1 MPAMKI
7 GAAMTLALVI
17 AAFDPASL
25 RAADAPLT
33 VSQLVEI
40 AIEANPQVRSAR
52 YRYDAAAHSIKQTVA
67 PNDPVFTY
75 TNSDSV
81 KSPVGRAALR
91 EFNVSESFQFP
102 GKALHQRD
110 QAVRNAEIAHLML
123 MATMRDVRAAT
134 ETAYFQLVLDSS
146 LAAVNDENVRN
157 LDTVVR
163 VAETAYS
170 GSKVAQTDVISSE
183 FDLAA
188 ARQLQRQYIIA
199 QANDETTLNLL
210 LNRPVG
216 SPLSVD
222 RTLRVEALNAR
233 LDALIDRAYAMR
245 QEILEAALAERNMN
259 TALYLAKMEYLPDFT
274 LAVQYDDYLVPSF
287 APKPNQKRDWSAVV
301 GFNMPIFFWLKQD
314 EDVARAKAN
323 LQAARSD
330 LSLIRIQTAA
340 AVAILFR
347 TAQFAYES
355 TILYRDSLIPLAQQN
370 FRVALTAYQSG
381 KIDFVTLSLVLQRE
395 YVARVSYLQAANQFL
410 AGEVSLEQAIGA
422 PLHQ

>member
-1 MPAMKI
+1 
-7 GAAMTLALVI
+7 
-17 AAFDPASL
+17 
-25 RAADAPLT
+25 
-33 VSQLVEI
+33 
-40 AIEANPQVRSAR
+40 
-52 YRYDAAAHSIKQTVA
+52 
-67 PNDPVFTY
+67 
-75 TNSDSV
+75 
-81 KSPVGRAALR
+81 
-91 EFNVSESFQFP
+91 
-102 GKALHQRD
+102 
-110 QAVRNAEIAHLML
+110 
-123 MATMRDVRAAT
+123 
-134 ETAYFQLVLDSS
+134 
-146 LAAVNDENVRN
+146 
-157 LDTVVR
+157 
-163 VAETAYS
+163 
-170 GSKVAQTDVISSE
+170 
-183 FDLAA
+183 
-188 ARQLQRQYIIA
+188 
-199 QANDETTLNLL
+199 
-210 LNRPVG
+210 
-216 SPLSVD
+216 
-222 RTLRVEALNAR
+222 
-233 LDALIDRAYAMR
+233 MR

-259 TALYLAKMEYLPDFT
+259 SALYLAKMEYLPDFT